1 MNRFENRTVI
11 VTGAGSGIGAATA
24 KRFANEGANV
34 TLVGRTAE
42 KLDKTKAEMAG
53 DPLVVEGDVSQWD
66 DAQRIVATTLERFGS
81 LDVLVNNAAIAEMGM
96 IDEIEIDTFRKV
108 IEIDVDGVFLMTRAA
123 WGALK
128 AAKGN
133 VVNLSSV
140 SGLGGDWEMFAY
152 NAAKGAVSNM
162 TRALAL
168 DIRKSGVRVNAVAPS
183 LTLTDMAA
191 GVVNNDTTRE
201 KFMERLPTGRG
212 AEPAEVAAVIAFLA
226 SADAAFV
233 NGVVLPVDGGLSAS
247 NGQPPLRG

>member
-1 MNRFENRTVI
+1 MNRFENKTVI

-24 KRFANEGANV
+24 KRFGEEGANV
-34 TLVGRTAE
+34 VLVGRTAE
-42 KLDKTKAEMAG
+42 KLETTKSDMKGEA
-53 DPLVVEGDVSQWD
+53 LVIAGDVSQWD
-66 DAQRIVATTLERFGS
+66 DAQRIVAQAVARFGS
-81 LDVLVNNAAIAEMGM
+81 LDILVNNAAIAEGGM
-96 IDEIEIDTFRKV
+96 IDEIEIETFRKI

-128 AAKGN
+128 SAKGN

-152 NAAKGAVSNM
+152 NTAKGAISNM
-162 TRALAL
+162 TKALAL

-183 LTLTDMAA
+183 LTVTDMAA
-191 GVVNNDTTRE
+191 GIVNDE
-201 KFMERLPTGRG
+201 AKSAKFMERIPTGR
-212 AEPAEVAAVIAFLA
+212 AAQPAEVAAVIAFLA
-226 SADAAFV
+226 SADAGFV